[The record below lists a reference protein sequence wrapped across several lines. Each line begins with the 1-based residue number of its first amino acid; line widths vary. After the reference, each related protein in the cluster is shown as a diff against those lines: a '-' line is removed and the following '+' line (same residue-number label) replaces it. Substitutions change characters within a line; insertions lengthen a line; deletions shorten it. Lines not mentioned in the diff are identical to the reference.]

1 MAGDKGGNA
10 ASSSRARDVDCGW
23 NSWPGWP
30 ERSLLGDVGPMI
42 EGTGLKAVFALER
55 AEPRLGGAAG
65 LAEEMEEA
73 LGEEPEALELLEELP
88 SLGGVEAGA
97 GAGEGA
103 GWVTGGG
110 AGARAKGRVV

>member
-1 MAGDKGGNA
+1 
-10 ASSSRARDVDCGW
+10 
-23 NSWPGWP
+23 
-30 ERSLLGDVGPMI
+30 MI
-42 EGTGLKAVFALER
+42 EGTGLKAVFSLER
-55 AEPRLGGAAG
+55 AEPRLGGATG

-73 LGEEPEALELLEELP
+73 LGGEQEALELLEELP

-110 AGARAKGRVV
+110 AGARAKGRVVCDGSASLDFLFMRIAVFLGRDLR

>member
-1 MAGDKGGNA
+1 
-10 ASSSRARDVDCGW
+10 
-23 NSWPGWP
+23 
-30 ERSLLGDVGPMI
+30 MI

-55 AEPRLGGAAG
+55 ADPRLGGATG

-73 LGEEPEALELLEELP
+73 LGGEPEALELLEELP

-103 GWVTGGG
+103 GWVTRGG
-110 AGARAKGRVV
+110 AGAQAKGKVVCDGSDSLDFLVMRMAVFLGRDLC

>member
-1 MAGDKGGNA
+1 
-10 ASSSRARDVDCGW
+10 
-23 NSWPGWP
+23 
-30 ERSLLGDVGPMI
+30 MI
-42 EGTGLKAVFALER
+42 EGTRLKAVYALER
-55 AEPRLGGAAG
+55 SEPRLGGATG

-73 LGEEPEALELLEELP
+73 LRGEQEALDLLEELP

-97 GAGEGA
+97 GAGEEGA

>member
-1 MAGDKGGNA
+1 
-10 ASSSRARDVDCGW
+10 
-23 NSWPGWP
+23 
-30 ERSLLGDVGPMI
+30 MI

-73 LGEEPEALELLEELP
+73 LGEEPEALELLEEFP

-97 GAGEGA
+97 GAEA
-103 GWVTGGG
+103 GWVTEGG

>member
-1 MAGDKGGNA
+1 M
-10 ASSSRARDVDCGW
+10 
-23 NSWPGWP
+23 P
-30 ERSLLGDVGPMI
+30 GDVGPMI
-42 EGTGLKAVFALER
+42 EGTGLRAVFSLER
-55 AEPRLGGAAG
+55 AEPRLGGATG
-65 LAEEMEEA
+65 LLAEEMEEV
-73 LGEEPEALELLEELP
+73 LGGEQEALELLEELP